1 MTCLLLVEDDYEVRL
16 VIEQILTNA
25 GFEVEATDSVS
36 GGCDL
41 LDRRSYDLVL
51 TDGKLGDGSGIEIA
65 DKAQQLRIPALLY
78 TGYAS
83 FLGDGSYGYPILMKP
98 VRSKDLLA
106 AIRGILGTE
115 PHRAKS
121 SQFVSDELTPNPP
134 RSTSSRKS

>member
-1 MTCLLLVEDDYEVRL
+1 MTCLLLVEDDYDVRL
-16 VIEQILTNA
+16 VIEEILRDA
-25 GFEVEATDSVS
+25 GFEVETTDSVS

-65 DKAQQLRIPALLY
+65 DRAQQLRIPALLY

-83 FLGDGSYGYPILMKP
+83 FLGEGVREYPILMKP

-106 AIRGILGTE
+106 AIHRVLRTE
-115 PHRAKS
+115 PHTAKS
-121 SQFVSDELTPNPP
+121 RQFASDELTLNLPC
-134 RSTSSRKS
+134 SALSR

>member
-16 VIEQILTNA
+16 VVEQILVEA

-36 GGCDL
+36 GGCAL
-41 LDRRSYDLVL
+41 LDRRAYDLVL

-83 FLGDGSYGYPILMKP
+83 FLGDGSNGYPILMKP
-98 VRSKDLLA
+98 VRS
-106 AIRGILGTE
+106 
-115 PHRAKS
+115 
-121 SQFVSDELTPNPP
+121 
-134 RSTSSRKS
+134 